1 MTTDCAMEA
10 LPRPLRYDSVMSSET
25 VLPLFPLPDIVHF
38 PRTELR
44 LHVNEPRYRRLVHD
58 LVERG
63 EDEPCIG
70 VVLLK
75 PGWVQGYEGNPEIF
89 PGGTAGRLMD
99 VDELP
104 DGSVNVLLYGDFRF
118 ELERECGAEDQA
130 LYRQAPYRQAI
141 VRPVAEPWLNEHDS
155 GIVAVRGSILTHLRA
170 LSAELGESFPLN
182 PEEVDALGEES
193 PFEELVNHV
202 AAEIDVPALRK
213 LQLLIESL
221 PERGLS
227 VLSILRSRQQVVDLL
242 RPYRH
247 LAGGSPLN

>member
-1 MTTDCAMEA
+1 
-10 LPRPLRYDSVMSSET
+10 MSSET
-25 VLPLFPLPDIVHF
+25 LLPLFPLPDIVHF

-118 ELERECGAEDQA
+118 ELERECTGE
-130 LYRQAPYRQAI
+130 RQAPYREAI
-141 VRPVAEPWLNEHDS
+141 VRPVAEPWLNERDS
-155 GIVAVRGSILTHLRA
+155 GIVAVRGSILTHVRT
-170 LSAELGESFPLN
+170 LSAELGESFPL
-182 PEEVDALGEES
+182 PPDEIEALGEDS
-193 PFEELVNHV
+193 PFEELVNRI

-247 LAGGSPLN
+247 LAGGSHLN

>member
-1 MTTDCAMEA
+1 
-10 LPRPLRYDSVMSSET
+10 MSSET
-25 VLPLFPLPDIVHF
+25 LLPLFPLPNIVHF

-75 PGWVQGYEGNPEIF
+75 PGWVQGYEGNPDIF

-99 VDELP
+99 VENLP

-118 ELERECGAEDQA
+118 ELERECASEP
-130 LYRQAPYRQAI
+130 LQAPYRQAI
-141 VRPVAEPWLNEHDS
+141 VRPVAEPWLNERDS

-170 LSAELGESFPLN
+170 LSAELGESFPLSAD
-182 PEEVDALGEES
+182 EVEALGEDS
-193 PFEELVNHV
+193 PFEELVNHI
-202 AAEIDVPALRK
+202 AAEIDLPALRK

-247 LAGGSPLN
+247 LAGGSHLN

>member
-1 MTTDCAMEA
+1 
-10 LPRPLRYDSVMSSET
+10 MSSET
-25 VLPLFPLPDIVHF
+25 LLPLFPLPDIVHF

-44 LHVNEPRYRRLVHD
+44 LHVSEPRYRRLVHD
-58 LVERG
+58 LLERG

-89 PGGTAGRLMD
+89 PGGTAGRLLD

-118 ELERECGAEDQA
+118 ELERECAGE
-130 LYRQAPYRQAI
+130 RPAPYRQAI
-141 VRPVAEPWLNEHDS
+141 VRPVAEPWLNESDS
-155 GIVAVRGSILTHLRA
+155 GIVAVRGSILEHVRT
-170 LSAELGESFPLN
+170 LSAELGESFPLSVD
-182 PEEVDALGEES
+182 EVEALGEDS
-193 PFEELVNHV
+193 PFEELVNRI

-247 LAGGSPLN
+247 LAGGSHLN

>member
-1 MTTDCAMEA
+1 
-10 LPRPLRYDSVMSSET
+10 MSSET
-25 VLPLFPLPDIVHF
+25 LLPLFPLPDIVHF

-75 PGWVQGYEGNPEIF
+75 PGWVEGYEGRPDIF

-99 VDELP
+99 VEELP

-118 ELERECGAEDQA
+118 ELERECASEP
-130 LYRQAPYRQAI
+130 YRQAPYRQAI
-141 VRPVAEPWLNEHDS
+141 VRPVAEPWLNERDS
-155 GIVAVRGSILTHLRA
+155 GIVAVRGSILTHVRA
-170 LSAELGESFPLN
+170 LAAELGESFPLS
-182 PEEVDALGEES
+182 PDDIEALGEDS
-193 PFEELVNHV
+193 PFEELVNHI
-202 AAEIDVPALRK
+202 AAELDLPALRK

-247 LAGGSPLN
+247 LAGGSHLN